1 MKTDEII
8 ALITGN
14 LSENRKNDLLQQ
26 IKKDDLLQKEYNT
39 LKNAWALSSRHA
51 EISESKVEKAYLI
64 QKAMIRKQG
73 MPVRLYSLLKYAAIL
88 LIVFSAG
95 IISNKY
101 FTAQS
106 ESTGGTTEIVVPLG
120 QTAEVNLPDG
130 SHAWINSDSKL
141 SFSNTFNGKKRDM
154 TLEGEAYFKVRKDKK
169 PFIVSTRFGDI
180 TVLGTSFNVHAY
192 DDSKF
197 QATLV
202 EGAVRYTNEEK
213 NWSITLSPGQQLSFS
228 EEEGGIRV
236 DDVKTDLYTSWKDG
250 VIIFKK
256 EPLKEVVRK
265 LERHFDVEIVL
276 EDSSLENTCFTGN
289 IENESLTDVLE
300 YIDKTKPIQYTYDRK
315 LKKLTI
321 RQRE

>member
-1 MKTDEII
+1 
-8 ALITGN
+8 
-14 LSENRKNDLLQQ
+14 
-26 IKKDDLLQKEYNT
+26 
-39 LKNAWALSSRHA
+39 
-51 EISESKVEKAYLI
+51 
-64 QKAMIRKQG
+64 
-73 MPVRLYSLLKYAAIL
+73 
-88 LIVFSAG
+88 
-95 IISNKY
+95 
-101 FTAQS
+101 
-106 ESTGGTTEIVVPLG
+106 
-120 QTAEVNLPDG
+120 
-130 SHAWINSDSKL
+130 
-141 SFSNTFNGKKRDM
+141 M

-169 PFIVSTRFGDI
+169 PFVVSTKFGDI

-202 EGAVRYTNEEK
+202 EGSVRYTNEEK
-213 NWSITLSPGQQLSFS
+213 DWSITLSPGQQLSFS
-228 EEEGGIRV
+228 EEEGIKV

-265 LERHFDVEIVL
+265 LERHFDVKIVL
-276 EDSSLENTCFTGN
+276 EDSLLENIGFTGN

-300 YIDKTKPIQYTYDRK
+300 YIDKTKPIQYTYNRK